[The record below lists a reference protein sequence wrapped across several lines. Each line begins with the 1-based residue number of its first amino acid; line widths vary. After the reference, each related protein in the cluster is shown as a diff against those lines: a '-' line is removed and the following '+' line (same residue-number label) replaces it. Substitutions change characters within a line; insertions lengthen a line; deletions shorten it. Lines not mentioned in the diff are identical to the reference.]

1 MLMKCIHSAV
11 LIKPPQNIS
20 QLYKK
25 VCKHVNSWSWW
36 YNNESIDVVQFA
48 CIEIISFIYIIN
60 KKKNTVL
67 SFAIVC
73 WIFNRFIQLY
83 WEVCLT
89 ILIVNRKLLP
99 SLSLSVCVVVQ
110 FLIVHG
116 FYLYNVI
123 VLYRNRYCLQEKNWS
138 TLYHI

>member
-1 MLMKCIHSAV
+1 MQYWLNPRKISVSCIKKCVNMSTAEVDNIIMKA
-11 LIKPPQNIS
+11 LT
-20 QLYKK
+20 
-25 VCKHVNSWSWW
+25 W
-36 YNNESIDVVQFA
+36 YNSHVLKSYHLYTLLI
-48 CIEIISFIYIIN
+48 
-60 KKKNTVL
+60 KKNTVL

-89 ILIVNRKLLP
+89 ILILNRKLLP
-99 SLSLSVCVVVQ
+99 SLSLCVVVQ
-110 FLIVHG
+110 FLIVYG

-123 VLYRNRYCLQEKNWS
+123 VFYRNRYCLQEKNWS

>member
-1 MLMKCIHSAV
+1 MQYWLNPRKISVSCIKKCVNMSTAEVDNIIMKA
-11 LIKPPQNIS
+11 LT
-20 QLYKK
+20 
-25 VCKHVNSWSWW
+25 W
-36 YNNESIDVVQFA
+36 YNSHVLKSYHLYTLLI
-48 CIEIISFIYIIN
+48 
-60 KKKNTVL
+60 KNTVL

-83 WEVCLT
+83 WEFCLT
-89 ILIVNRKLLP
+89 ILILNRKLLP
-99 SLSLSVCVVVQ
+99 SLSLSVVVQ

-138 TLYHI
+138 TLCHIYICFDVW

>member
-1 MLMKCIHSAV
+1 MQYWLNPRKISVSCIKKCVNMSTAEVDNIIMKA
-11 LIKPPQNIS
+11 LT
-20 QLYKK
+20 
-25 VCKHVNSWSWW
+25 W
-36 YNNESIDVVQFA
+36 YNSHVLKSYHLYTLLI
-48 CIEIISFIYIIN
+48 
-60 KKKNTVL
+60 KKNTVL

-99 SLSLSVCVVVQ
+99 SLSLSLCVVVQ

>member
-1 MLMKCIHSAV
+1 MQYWLNPRKISVSCIKKCVNMSTAEVDNIIMKA
-11 LIKPPQNIS
+11 LT
-20 QLYKK
+20 
-25 VCKHVNSWSWW
+25 W
-36 YNNESIDVVQFA
+36 YNSHVLKSYHLYTLLI
-48 CIEIISFIYIIN
+48 
-60 KKKNTVL
+60 KNTVL

-89 ILIVNRKLLP
+89 ILILNRKLLP
-99 SLSLSVCVVVQ
+99 SLSLSVVVQ

-138 TLYHI
+138 TLYHIYICFDVW

>member
-1 MLMKCIHSAV
+1 MQYWLNSRKISVSCIKKCVNMSTAEVDNIIMKA
-11 LIKPPQNIS
+11 LT
-20 QLYKK
+20 
-25 VCKHVNSWSWW
+25 W
-36 YNNESIDVVQFA
+36 YNSHVLKSYHLYTLLI
-48 CIEIISFIYIIN
+48 
-60 KKKNTVL
+60 KNTVL

-73 WIFNRFIQLY
+73 WIFNRFIQLH

-89 ILIVNRKLLP
+89 ILILNRKLLP
-99 SLSLSVCVVVQ
+99 SLSLSVVVQ

-123 VLYRNRYCLQEKNWS
+123 VFYRNRYCLQEKNWS

>member
-1 MLMKCIHSAV
+1 MQYWLNSRKISVSCIKKCVNMSTAEVDNIIMKA
-11 LIKPPQNIS
+11 LT
-20 QLYKK
+20 
-25 VCKHVNSWSWW
+25 W
-36 YNNESIDVVQFA
+36 YNSHVLKSYHLYTLLI
-48 CIEIISFIYIIN
+48 
-60 KKKNTVL
+60 KNTVL

-89 ILIVNRKLLP
+89 ILILNRKLLP
-99 SLSLSVCVVVQ
+99 SLSLSLCVVVQ

>member
-1 MLMKCIHSAV
+1 MLIKCIHSAV

-25 VCKHVNSWSWW
+25 KCVNMSTAEVDNIIMKALTW
-36 YNNESIDVVQFA
+36 YNSHVLKSYHLYTLLI
-48 CIEIISFIYIIN
+48 
-60 KKKNTVL
+60 KNTVL

-89 ILIVNRKLLP
+89 ILILNRKLLP
-99 SLSLSVCVVVQ
+99 SLSLSLCGGAI
-110 FLIVHG
+110 LIVHG

-123 VLYRNRYCLQEKNWS
+123 VFYRNRYCLQEKNWS

>member
-1 MLMKCIHSAV
+1 MQYWLNPRKISVSCIKKCVNMSTAEVDNIIMKA
-11 LIKPPQNIS
+11 LT
-20 QLYKK
+20 
-25 VCKHVNSWSWW
+25 W
-36 YNNESIDVVQFA
+36 YNSHVLKSYHLYTLLI
-48 CIEIISFIYIIN
+48 
-60 KKKNTVL
+60 KKNTVL

-99 SLSLSVCVVVQ
+99 SLSLCMVVQ

>member
-1 MLMKCIHSAV
+1 MQYWLNSRKISVSCIKKCVNMSTAEVDNIIMKA
-11 LIKPPQNIS
+11 LT
-20 QLYKK
+20 
-25 VCKHVNSWSWW
+25 W
-36 YNNESIDVVQFA
+36 YNSHVLKSYHLYTLLI
-48 CIEIISFIYIIN
+48 
-60 KKKNTVL
+60 KNTVL

-89 ILIVNRKLLP
+89 ILILNRKLLP
-99 SLSLSVCVVVQ
+99 SLSLCVVVQ
-110 FLIVHG
+110 FLIVYG

-123 VLYRNRYCLQEKNWS
+123 VFYRNRYCLQEKNWS